1 MNYNDSIST
10 AFSIWKSE
18 VRKLMEKKEKF
29 VLVEWESSFHT
40 DDCAALAQEFDYNY
54 RFNPEV
60 DRAYF
65 EPRKPTGERSRA

>member
-1 MNYNDSIST
+1 
-10 AFSIWKSE
+10 
-18 VRKLMEKKEKF
+18 MEKKEKF
-29 VLVEWESSFHT
+29 VLVEWEYSFHN